1 MQKITISVVI
11 ITFNEA
17 KNIERTLQSIQSIAD
32 EIVVIDSY
40 STDATKVICERYK
53 VRFFERKFIGYADQ
67 KNWGNAQASSDFIF
81 SLDADEVP
89 SKELLKAILL
99 IKNKPQSNV
108 YRFNRLTNFCGTW
121 VRFAGWYPDKKIRIW
136 RKGSADWFGKEVHE
150 IVQVKS
156 GEKVQHLKGDL
167 LHYSFDSIADY
178 LSRQNKYAKLSV
190 AEKRKHGKQFKFL
203 PSLMKFF
210 YKFFLLYILKLG
222 FVHGYHGVVICI
234 NGAAKYLINYAKF
247 LELENEKLVINNHIN
262 NKVID
267 TDLGININKNSHWS
281 IFKIWK
287 WTKYFKI
294 NKVTEL
300 EITESAN
307 VKFLGIVAFWS
318 GISSIIY
325 KGVLPK
331 GNGLLILFLKTD
343 VLNRRI
349 SNS

>member
-1 MQKITISVVI
+1 MQKITIAVVI

-17 KNIERTLQSIQSIAD
+17 KNIERCLQSVQSFAD
-32 EIVVIDSY
+32 EIIVVDSF
-40 STDATKVICERYK
+40 STDETKAICDTYK

-67 KNWGNAQASSDFIF
+67 KNWGNTQTTSDFIF

-89 SKELLKAILL
+89 SEQLLKSILS
-99 IKNKPQSNV
+99 IQNKPKSNV

-121 VRFAGWYPDKKIRIW
+121 IRFAGWYPDKKIRIW

-150 IVQVKS
+150 IVQVKQ

-167 LHYSFDSIADY
+167 LHYSFDSIEDY
-178 LSRQNKYAKLSV
+178 LRRQNKYAKLSV
-190 AEKRKHGKQFKFL
+190 AEKLKHGKQFKFL
-203 PSLMKFF
+203 PSLVKFF
-210 YKFFLLYILKLG
+210 YKFFLLYFLKLG
-222 FVHGYHGVVICI
+222 FFHAYHGFVVCI
-234 NGAAKYLINYAKF
+234 NGAGKYLINYAKF
-247 LELENEKLVINNHIN
+247 LELENEKLII

-267 TDLGININKNSHWS
+267 TDLDININKYSHWN
-281 IFKIWK
+281 IFKIRK
-287 WTKYFKI
+287 WTKLFKT

-300 EITESAN
+300 VITKNSN

-331 GNGLLILFLKTD
+331 GNDLLILFLKTD
-343 VLNRRI
+343 VLRR
-349 SNS
+349 